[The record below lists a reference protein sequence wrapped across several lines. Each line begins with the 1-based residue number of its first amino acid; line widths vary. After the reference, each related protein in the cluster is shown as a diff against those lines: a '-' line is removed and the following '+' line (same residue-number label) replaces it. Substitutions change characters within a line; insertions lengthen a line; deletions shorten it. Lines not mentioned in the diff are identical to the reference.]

1 MKEFGL
7 RITSPEEQKD
17 ILERQKK
24 FTLPEADG
32 AANILSGGFY
42 GTYLDFDG
50 RNLQNENDLIIK
62 YREMA
67 ASVELDK
74 AIQDI
79 INEAI
84 VFDEEGK
91 CVDIN
96 LDSVEDK
103 IINENTKNAIYDEFD
118 KILKLLDFKNKSY
131 DIFKNW
137 YVDGRIY
144 LHTVIDHQ
152 KPQLG
157 VTAIDWVDPLKI
169 KKIRVIDKQRDAKTG
184 IEVVKSIKEHYV
196 YNDMGMIN
204 AAQINGVRIAPDSIV
219 YVPSGLLD
227 AKRTQVLSYLHKAMK
242 PYNQLSM
249 TEMAMVIYR
258 MARAPE
264 RRLFYIDVGTM
275 STQKA
280 NQYVRS
286 LQQNFR
292 NKLVYD
298 AETGEIKDDRKF
310 MSVLEDFW
318 LPRREGG
325 RGTEIS
331 TLPGGS
337 NLGDIEDVNYLKNKL
352 YQALNIPV
360 SRMQPETGFSLGRST
375 EITRDEISFSKF
387 IKKLRRQFAK
397 IFDDILEKHLVLRGI
412 VTTTEWKK
420 IKQFIWYDFNEDNNF
435 DELKAAELLRD
446 RLDILTLVE
455 PYVGKYFSRAWVK
468 KNVLKFSEED
478 IADMDKEIEQEK
490 TEHEDEGLPYGDVPS
505 ALDQMSA
512 MTSAGMF
519 DTVRKSRP
527 ATSAEGLSQGA
538 AAKTKTGE

>member
-32 AANILSGGFY
+32 AANILSGGYFGSY
-42 GTYLDFDG
+42 IDFDG
-50 RNLQNENDLIIK
+50 RNLQTENDLILK

-67 ASVELDK
+67 ASGELDK

-84 VFDEEGK
+84 IFDEEGK

-96 LDSVEDK
+96 LDAIEDK
-103 IINENTKNAIYDEFD
+103 VMNKNTKNAIYDEFD

-131 DIFKNW
+131 DLFKNW

-144 LHTVIDHQ
+144 LHTIIDHQ

-169 KKIRVIDKQRDAKTG
+169 KKVRVIDKQRDSKTG
-184 IEVVKSIKEHYV
+184 IEIVKSIKEHYI

-204 AAQINGVRIAPDSIV
+204 SAQINGVRIAPDSVV

-227 AKRTQVLSYLHKAMK
+227 AKRTQVLGYLHKALK

-331 TLPGGS
+331 TLPGGQ
-337 NLGDIEDVNYLKNKL
+337 NLGDIEDVNYLRNKL
-352 YQALNIPV
+352 YQAMNIPV
-360 SRMQPETGFSLGRST
+360 SRLQPEQGFSLGRST

-412 VTTTEWKK
+412 VTSSEWKK

-468 KNVLKFSEED
+468 KNVLHFSEED
-478 IADMDKEIEQEK
+478 IAEMDKEIEKEK
-490 TEHEDEGLPYGDVPS
+490 KEHEDEGLPYGDVPS
-505 ALDQMSA
+505 ALDQMDA

-527 ATSAEGLSQGA
+527 ATSAEGLAQGSQ
-538 AAKTKTGE
+538 AKTKTGE